1 MPGCFPHPSL
11 VMEIFKRCQTMS
23 HASLFVPG
31 IVCIGERGSV
41 HQDFNFL
48 PFSLEKKSHV
58 TKKSGVKYPC
68 CERLSIVRLFI
79 FYYLL
84 LFLFCFFLLYF
95 LFYFYFA
102 FILLFASFIFSF
114 TVKPL

>member
-1 MPGCFPHPSL
+1 MQACL
-11 VMEIFKRCQTMS
+11 
-23 HASLFVPG
+23 
-31 IVCIGERGSV
+31 
-41 HQDFNFL
+41 
-48 PFSLEKKSHV
+48 SLELCVLEKEEVFTRILIFFLFLWKKKSHV
-58 TKKSGVKYPC
+58 TKKSGVKDPC

-102 FILLFASFIFSF
+102 FILLFASSIFF
-114 TVKPL
+114 LYC